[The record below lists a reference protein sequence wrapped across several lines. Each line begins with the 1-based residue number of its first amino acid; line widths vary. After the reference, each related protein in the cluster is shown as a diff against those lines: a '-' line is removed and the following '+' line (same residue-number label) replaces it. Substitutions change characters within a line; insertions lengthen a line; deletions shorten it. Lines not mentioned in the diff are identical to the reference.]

1 MSDLFS
7 PVSVLSKLSLQKA
20 QRNLDDSKTYLFND
34 FRSIAKI
41 LSQYN
46 PLEVMKMS
54 LWEERRIDAVSTK
67 DEVKRRAAVLLP
79 IILQSIVESDF
90 MEGRGTSL
98 EVKSKDWERLK
109 SLSEDI
115 VRRLARIIDSLS
127 AIAICNGDSDVVEA
141 EKLRSSIEKRL
152 LPGSV
157 DKESQEREIWRLR
170 SQFEEIPDFQSR
182 MGSDYIAFILNVQ
195 NISRYSLNCIDD
207 LVRDVALYKE
217 EYSLSEAQMRSS
229 GELDGLTEKQIFDKI
244 TKKNHWEGRA
254 QSLTDRRDGYS
265 LFMPE
270 TYSSLPEEAYAQYSV
285 KAFSLNI
292 DAFISRGFWPAARY
306 PFFEMDGKIYTFVGK
321 HLPFFLS
328 LSCLIDRFL
337 ASSRD
342 VLSIFNLMDCD
353 TYSYDGNKI
362 EISVLPSVLDINPV
376 LYPSSLRNILRR
388 RKAEDSVQRKL
399 GHKKLVVDP
408 DMEED
413 MEKKDDVLYVSSAFL
428 SRATVDKN
436 AKRNLLSSLLGVLE
450 LPKEEESIYTETD
463 DYFEGSEPPLD
474 DVECEKSS
482 YEYEYEY
489 NDEDEDEMSKKLDER
504 YDNLTLVEYDKTT
517 PTEEEKKSLIDRYS
531 LTDEIIKKSEEEENY
546 EERMEKTLDDDI
558 FDDTEEEEHLD
569 DIGVSDSDSEYY
581 EEVEAG
587 DEYIEEEKTPEDGQL
602 DFFSIL
608 DDESSEEKE
617 FEDELD
623 EEDEESF
630 EEEEK
635 KEEILD
641 NDIGLPDEE
650 ESVEE
655 ENIEET
661 ENILMDEVSDPALEM
676 ETEETEAPEEGDVV
690 VEEEEESSGAEEAL
704 EPEEAEAEET
714 EAPEEDDVVVE
725 EGEESSGSEETLEPV
740 ETEAEETEAPVEDD
754 VVVEEEE
761 ESSGAE
767 ETLEPVETESEG
779 MEAPAEGDVI
789 VEEEEESSDSEEA
802 LEPVETELEETE
814 APVEDDVV
822 VEEEEE
828 SSGSEETQEP
838 VETES
843 EPSLDDSGE
852 EDFVLP
858 IATVDEE
865 PLVKETEE
873 ETNHNPI
880 SSDSKEKEENS
891 FVFDDSEDSKVLPKA
906 ESVENKKPPMSFTDN
921 LFAALGMEDD
931 EEDTPIE
938 EVAESTDLESS
949 IEEMKEET
957 SEEDNKMEDS
967 PSHEDPIEE
976 TQEEQEGEECVME
989 DSPMEELQMEEEPA
1003 PPEIPGVIGEIYKTL
1018 GSSSSFAEFIKLS
1031 DEDTLSDLDDVIES
1045 CWNRQQMEGKDKM
1058 FNIPDYNLSI
1068 ILARDSVRD
1077 ELRLSELLNN
1087 AGGVMYSRDAE
1098 NWNAV
1103 IVYIDSSHVVEKALE
1118 RTITKDSFSPSDWKR
1133 VTYIGEQLKK
1143 R

>member
-141 EKLRSSIEKRL
+141 EKLRNSIEKRL

-661 ENILMDEVSDPALEM
+661 ENILMDEVSNPALEM
-676 ETEETEAPEEGDVV
+676 EKEEAEAPAEDDVI
-690 VEEEEESSGAEEAL
+690 VEEEEESSASEEAL

-725 EGEESSGSEETLEPV
+725 KG
-740 ETEAEETEAPVEDD
+740 
-754 VVVEEEE
+754 E

-767 ETLEPVETESEG
+767 EALEPVETEPEEA
-779 MEAPAEGDVI
+779 EAPVEDDVI

-802 LEPVETELEETE
+802 L
-814 APVEDDVV
+814 
-822 VEEEEE
+822 
-828 SSGSEETQEP
+828 EP

-891 FVFDDSEDSKVLPKA
+891 FVFDDSEVLPKA

-957 SEEDNKMEDS
+957 SGEEIKTEDS
-967 PSHEDPIEE
+967 PSHEASIEE

>member
-436 AKRNLLSSLLGVLE
+436 AKRSLLSSLLGVLE

-661 ENILMDEVSDPALEM
+661 ENFLMDEVSDPALEM

-690 VEEEEESSGAEEAL
+690 VEEEEESSDSEEAL
-704 EPEEAEAEET
+704 EPVEAEAEET
-714 EAPEEDDVVVE
+714 EAPAEDDV
-725 EGEESSGSEETLEPV
+725 
-740 ETEAEETEAPVEDD
+740 
-754 VVVEEEE
+754 
-761 ESSGAE
+761 
-767 ETLEPVETESEG
+767 
-779 MEAPAEGDVI
+779 I
-789 VEEEEESSDSEEA
+789 
-802 LEPVETELEETE
+802 
-814 APVEDDVV
+814 

-828 SSGSEETQEP
+828 SSGSEEALEP

-931 EEDTPIE
+931 EEDAPVE
-938 EVAESTDLESS
+938 EVAESTATESP
-949 IEEMKEET
+949 IEEMEEET
-957 SEEDNKMEDS
+957 SGEEIKTEDS
-967 PSHEDPIEE
+967 PSHEASIEE

>member
-195 NISRYSLNCIDD
+195 NISRHSLNCIDD

-676 ETEETEAPEEGDVV
+676 ETDEAEAPAEDDVI
-690 VEEEEESSGAEEAL
+690 VEEEKESSDSEEAL
-704 EPEEAEAEET
+704 EPVEAEAEET
-714 EAPEEDDVVVE
+714 EAPAEDDVVVE
-725 EGEESSGSEETLEPV
+725 EGEESSGSEEALEPV
-740 ETEAEETEAPVEDD
+740 EAEAEETEAPVK
-754 VVVEEEE
+754 
-761 ESSGAE
+761 
-767 ETLEPVETESEG
+767 
-779 MEAPAEGDVI
+779 GDVI

-814 APVEDDVV
+814 APVEDNVVVEEEEESSGAEETLEPVEAEAEETEAPVEDDVI

>member
-661 ENILMDEVSDPALEM
+661 ENILMDEVSDSALEM
-676 ETEETEAPEEGDVV
+676 ETEEA
-690 VEEEEESSGAEEAL
+690 
-704 EPEEAEAEET
+704 
-714 EAPEEDDVVVE
+714 EAPEEDD
-725 EGEESSGSEETLEPV
+725 
-740 ETEAEETEAPVEDD
+740 
-754 VVVEEEE
+754 
-761 ESSGAE
+761 
-767 ETLEPVETESEG
+767 
-779 MEAPAEGDVI
+779 I
-789 VEEEEESSDSEEA
+789 
-802 LEPVETELEETE
+802 
-814 APVEDDVV
+814 V

-828 SSGSEETQEP
+828 SSGSEEALEP

>member
-546 EERMEKTLDDDI
+546 EERMEKTFDDDI

-676 ETEETEAPEEGDVV
+676 ETEETEAPAEDDVI
-690 VEEEEESSGAEEAL
+690 VEEEKESSDAEEAL
-704 EPEEAEAEET
+704 EPVEAEAEET

-725 EGEESSGSEETLEPV
+725 EG
-740 ETEAEETEAPVEDD
+740 
-754 VVVEEEE
+754 
-761 ESSGAE
+761 
-767 ETLEPVETESEG
+767 
-779 MEAPAEGDVI
+779 
-789 VEEEEESSDSEEA
+789 
-802 LEPVETELEETE
+802 
-814 APVEDDVV
+814 
-822 VEEEEE
+822 EE

>member
-195 NISRYSLNCIDD
+195 NISRHSLNCIAD

-676 ETEETEAPEEGDVV
+676 ETEEA
-690 VEEEEESSGAEEAL
+690 
-704 EPEEAEAEET
+704 
-714 EAPEEDDVVVE
+714 
-725 EGEESSGSEETLEPV
+725 
-740 ETEAEETEAPVEDD
+740 
-754 VVVEEEE
+754 
-761 ESSGAE
+761 
-767 ETLEPVETESEG
+767 
-779 MEAPAEGDVI
+779 EAPAEDDVI
-789 VEEEEESSDSEEA
+789 VEEEEESSGSEEA

-828 SSGSEETQEP
+828 SSDSEEAQEP

>member
-450 LPKEEESIYTETD
+450 LPEEEESIYTETD

-661 ENILMDEVSDPALEM
+661 ENFLMDEVSDPAIEM
-676 ETEETEAPEEGDVV
+676 EKEEAEAPEEDDVV
-690 VEEEEESSGAEEAL
+690 VEEEKESSDAEEAL

-714 EAPEEDDVVVE
+714 EAPAEDDVI
-725 EGEESSGSEETLEPV
+725 
-740 ETEAEETEAPVEDD
+740 
-754 VVVEEEE
+754 VEEEE

-767 ETLEPVETESEG
+767 K
-779 MEAPAEGDVI
+779 
-789 VEEEEESSDSEEA
+789 A
-802 LEPVETELEETE
+802 L
-814 APVEDDVV
+814 
-822 VEEEEE
+822 
-828 SSGSEETQEP
+828 EP

-891 FVFDDSEDSKVLPKA
+891 FVFDDSEDSEVLPKA

-931 EEDTPIE
+931 EEDAPVE
-938 EVAESTDLESS
+938 EVAESTATESP
-949 IEEMKEET
+949 IEEMEEET
-957 SEEDNKMEDS
+957 SGEEIKTEDS

-1018 GSSSSFAEFIKLS
+1018 GSSSSFAGFIKLS

>member
-436 AKRNLLSSLLGVLE
+436 AKRSLLSSLLGVLE

-661 ENILMDEVSDPALEM
+661 ENFLMDEVSDPALEM

-690 VEEEEESSGAEEAL
+690 VEEEKESSDAEEAL
-704 EPEEAEAEET
+704 EP
-714 EAPEEDDVVVE
+714 
-725 EGEESSGSEETLEPV
+725 V
-740 ETEAEETEAPVEDD
+740 ETEPEETEAPVK
-754 VVVEEEE
+754 
-761 ESSGAE
+761 
-767 ETLEPVETESEG
+767 
-779 MEAPAEGDVI
+779 GDVI
-789 VEEEEESSDSEEA
+789 VEEEEESSGSEEA
-802 LEPVETELEETE
+802 LEPVETEPEEAE
-814 APVEDDVV
+814 APVEDDVI

-828 SSGSEETQEP
+828 SSDSEETQEP

-967 PSHEDPIEE
+967 PSHEASIEE

>member
-376 LYPSSLRNILRR
+376 LYPSSLRDILRR

-450 LPKEEESIYTETD
+450 LPEEEESIYTETD

-661 ENILMDEVSDPALEM
+661 ENFLMDEVSDPALEM
-676 ETEETEAPEEGDVV
+676 ETEETEAP
-690 VEEEEESSGAEEAL
+690 AE
-704 EPEEAEAEET
+704 
-714 EAPEEDDVVVE
+714 D
-725 EGEESSGSEETLEPV
+725 
-740 ETEAEETEAPVEDD
+740 
-754 VVVEEEE
+754 
-761 ESSGAE
+761 
-767 ETLEPVETESEG
+767 
-779 MEAPAEGDVI
+779 DVI

-802 LEPVETELEETE
+802 L
-814 APVEDDVV
+814 
-822 VEEEEE
+822 
-828 SSGSEETQEP
+828 EP

>member
-195 NISRYSLNCIDD
+195 NISKYSLNCIDD

-450 LPKEEESIYTETD
+450 LPEEEESIYTETD

-661 ENILMDEVSDPALEM
+661 ENFLMDEVSDPTLEM
-676 ETEETEAPEEGDVV
+676 EKEEAEAPAEDDVI
-690 VEEEEESSGAEEAL
+690 VEEEEESSVAEEAL
-704 EPEEAEAEET
+704 EPVETEAEET
-714 EAPEEDDVVVE
+714 EAPEEDDVAVE
-725 EGEESSGSEETLEPV
+725 EEEESSGSEEALEPV

-754 VVVEEEE
+754 V
-761 ESSGAE
+761 
-767 ETLEPVETESEG
+767 
-779 MEAPAEGDVI
+779 I

-802 LEPVETELEETE
+802 L
-814 APVEDDVV
+814 
-822 VEEEEE
+822 
-828 SSGSEETQEP
+828 EP

-891 FVFDDSEDSKVLPKA
+891 FVFDDSEDSEVLPKA

-931 EEDTPIE
+931 EEDAPVE
-938 EVAESTDLESS
+938 EVAESTAIESPMD
-949 IEEMKEET
+949 EMEEET
-957 SEEDNKMEDS
+957 SGEEIKTEDS
-967 PSHEDPIEE
+967 SSHEASIEE

>member
-1 MSDLFS
+1 
-7 PVSVLSKLSLQKA
+7 
-20 QRNLDDSKTYLFND
+20 
-34 FRSIAKI
+34 
-41 LSQYN
+41 
-46 PLEVMKMS
+46 
-54 LWEERRIDAVSTK
+54 
-67 DEVKRRAAVLLP
+67 
-79 IILQSIVESDF
+79 
-90 MEGRGTSL
+90 
-98 EVKSKDWERLK
+98 
-109 SLSEDI
+109 
-115 VRRLARIIDSLS
+115 
-127 AIAICNGDSDVVEA
+127 
-141 EKLRSSIEKRL
+141 
-152 LPGSV
+152 
-157 DKESQEREIWRLR
+157 
-170 SQFEEIPDFQSR
+170 
-182 MGSDYIAFILNVQ
+182 
-195 NISRYSLNCIDD
+195 
-207 LVRDVALYKE
+207 
-217 EYSLSEAQMRSS
+217 
-229 GELDGLTEKQIFDKI
+229 
-244 TKKNHWEGRA
+244 
-254 QSLTDRRDGYS
+254 
-265 LFMPE
+265 MPE

-342 VLSIFNLMDCD
+342 VLSILNLMDCD

-436 AKRNLLSSLLGVLE
+436 AKRSLLSSLLGVLE

-661 ENILMDEVSDPALEM
+661 ENILMDEVSDSALEM
-676 ETEETEAPEEGDVV
+676 ETEEAEAPVEDDVI
-690 VEEEEESSGAEEAL
+690 VEEEKESSDSEETL
-704 EPEEAEAEET
+704 EPVEAEAEET

-725 EGEESSGSEETLEPV
+725 E
-740 ETEAEETEAPVEDD
+740 
-754 VVVEEEE
+754 EE
-761 ESSGAE
+761 ESSGA
-767 ETLEPVETESEG
+767 
-779 MEAPAEGDVI
+779 
-789 VEEEEESSDSEEA
+789 
-802 LEPVETELEETE
+802 
-814 APVEDDVV
+814 
-822 VEEEEE
+822 
-828 SSGSEETQEP
+828 EETQEP

-865 PLVKETEE
+865 PLIKETEE

>member
-676 ETEETEAPEEGDVV
+676 EKEEAEAPAEDDVVVEEDDVV

-704 EPEEAEAEET
+704 EPVETEAEET

-725 EGEESSGSEETLEPV
+725 E
-740 ETEAEETEAPVEDD
+740 
-754 VVVEEEE
+754 EE
-761 ESSGAE
+761 ESSGA
-767 ETLEPVETESEG
+767 
-779 MEAPAEGDVI
+779 
-789 VEEEEESSDSEEA
+789 
-802 LEPVETELEETE
+802 
-814 APVEDDVV
+814 
-822 VEEEEE
+822 
-828 SSGSEETQEP
+828 EETQEP

-891 FVFDDSEDSKVLPKA
+891 FVFDDSEVLPKA

>member
-436 AKRNLLSSLLGVLE
+436 AKRSLLSSLLGVLE

-676 ETEETEAPEEGDVV
+676 ETEEA
-690 VEEEEESSGAEEAL
+690 
-704 EPEEAEAEET
+704 
-714 EAPEEDDVVVE
+714 
-725 EGEESSGSEETLEPV
+725 
-740 ETEAEETEAPVEDD
+740 EAPVEDD
-754 VVVEEEE
+754 V
-761 ESSGAE
+761 
-767 ETLEPVETESEG
+767 
-779 MEAPAEGDVI
+779 I
-789 VEEEEESSDSEEA
+789 
-802 LEPVETELEETE
+802 
-814 APVEDDVV
+814 

>member
-676 ETEETEAPEEGDVV
+676 ETEETEAPAEDDVV

-704 EPEEAEAEET
+704 EPVEA
-714 EAPEEDDVVVE
+714 
-725 EGEESSGSEETLEPV
+725 
-740 ETEAEETEAPVEDD
+740 EAEETEAPVEDD
-754 VVVEEEE
+754 V
-761 ESSGAE
+761 
-767 ETLEPVETESEG
+767 
-779 MEAPAEGDVI
+779 I
-789 VEEEEESSDSEEA
+789 
-802 LEPVETELEETE
+802 
-814 APVEDDVV
+814 

>member
-376 LYPSSLRNILRR
+376 LYPSSLRDILRR

-436 AKRNLLSSLLGVLE
+436 AKRSLLSSLLGVLE
-450 LPKEEESIYTETD
+450 LPEEEESIYTETD

-676 ETEETEAPEEGDVV
+676 EKEEAEAPAEDDVI
-690 VEEEEESSGAEEAL
+690 VEEEKESSDAEETL
-704 EPEEAEAEET
+704 VPVEAEAEET
-714 EAPEEDDVVVE
+714 EAPKEDDVIVE
-725 EGEESSGSEETLEPV
+725 EEEESSSAEETLEPV

-754 VVVEEEE
+754 V
-761 ESSGAE
+761 
-767 ETLEPVETESEG
+767 
-779 MEAPAEGDVI
+779 I

-802 LEPVETELEETE
+802 L
-814 APVEDDVV
+814 
-822 VEEEEE
+822 
-828 SSGSEETQEP
+828 EP

-891 FVFDDSEDSKVLPKA
+891 FVFDDSEDSEVLPKA

-938 EVAESTDLESS
+938 EVAESTATESP
-949 IEEMKEET
+949 IEEMEEET
-957 SEEDNKMEDS
+957 SGEEIKTEDS

>member
-676 ETEETEAPEEGDVV
+676 ETEEA
-690 VEEEEESSGAEEAL
+690 
-704 EPEEAEAEET
+704 
-714 EAPEEDDVVVE
+714 
-725 EGEESSGSEETLEPV
+725 
-740 ETEAEETEAPVEDD
+740 
-754 VVVEEEE
+754 
-761 ESSGAE
+761 
-767 ETLEPVETESEG
+767 
-779 MEAPAEGDVI
+779 EAPAEDDVI
-789 VEEEEESSDSEEA
+789 
-802 LEPVETELEETE
+802 
-814 APVEDDVV
+814 

-976 TQEEQEGEECVME
+976 TQEEQAGEECVME

>member
-676 ETEETEAPEEGDVV
+676 ETEETEAPAEDDVV
-690 VEEEEESSGAEEAL
+690 VEKEEESSDAEETL
-704 EPEEAEAEET
+704 VPVEAEAEET
-714 EAPEEDDVVVE
+714 EAPAED
-725 EGEESSGSEETLEPV
+725 
-740 ETEAEETEAPVEDD
+740 
-754 VVVEEEE
+754 
-761 ESSGAE
+761 
-767 ETLEPVETESEG
+767 
-779 MEAPAEGDVI
+779 DVI
-789 VEEEEESSDSEEA
+789 VEEEEESSDSEEALEPVETESEGTEAPVEDNVVVQEEEESSGSEEA

-828 SSGSEETQEP
+828 SSGAEEALEPVETEAEETEAPEEDDVVVEEEEESSGAEETQEP

>member
-450 LPKEEESIYTETD
+450 LPEEEESIYTETD

-661 ENILMDEVSDPALEM
+661 ENFLMDEVSDPALEM
-676 ETEETEAPEEGDVV
+676 EK
-690 VEEEEESSGAEEAL
+690 
-704 EPEEAEAEET
+704 EET

-725 EGEESSGSEETLEPV
+725 EEEESSDSEETLEPV
-740 ETEAEETEAPVEDD
+740 EAEAEETEAPAEDD
-754 VVVEEEE
+754 V
-761 ESSGAE
+761 
-767 ETLEPVETESEG
+767 
-779 MEAPAEGDVI
+779 I
-789 VEEEEESSDSEEA
+789 
-802 LEPVETELEETE
+802 
-814 APVEDDVV
+814 

-938 EVAESTDLESS
+938 EVAGSTDLESS

>member
-54 LWEERRIDAVSTK
+54 LWEERRIDAVFTK

-141 EKLRSSIEKRL
+141 EKLRSSIKKRL

-661 ENILMDEVSDPALEM
+661 ENTLMDEVSDPALEM
-676 ETEETEAPEEGDVV
+676 ETEEAEAPEEDDVV
-690 VEEEEESSGAEEAL
+690 VEEEEESSGSEEAL
-704 EPEEAEAEET
+704 EPVEA
-714 EAPEEDDVVVE
+714 
-725 EGEESSGSEETLEPV
+725 
-740 ETEAEETEAPVEDD
+740 EAEETEAPVEDD

-767 ETLEPVETESEG
+767 EALEPVETEPEEA
-779 MEAPAEGDVI
+779 EAPVDDDVI

-802 LEPVETELEETE
+802 L
-814 APVEDDVV
+814 
-822 VEEEEE
+822 
-828 SSGSEETQEP
+828 EP

-891 FVFDDSEDSKVLPKA
+891 FVFDDSEVLPKA

-931 EEDTPIE
+931 EEDAPIE

>member
-676 ETEETEAPEEGDVV
+676 ETEETEAPAEDDVI
-690 VEEEEESSGAEEAL
+690 VEEEEESSDAEEAL
-704 EPEEAEAEET
+704 EPVEAEAEETEAPEEDDVIVEEEKESSGSEETLVPVEAEAEET
-714 EAPEEDDVVVE
+714 EAPEEDDVV
-725 EGEESSGSEETLEPV
+725 
-740 ETEAEETEAPVEDD
+740 
-754 VVVEEEE
+754 
-761 ESSGAE
+761 
-767 ETLEPVETESEG
+767 
-779 MEAPAEGDVI
+779 

-802 LEPVETELEETE
+802 LEPVETEPEEAE

-822 VEEEEE
+822 IEEEEE
-828 SSGSEETQEP
+828 SSGAEETLEP

>member
-661 ENILMDEVSDPALEM
+661 ENILMDEVSDPAIEM
-676 ETEETEAPEEGDVV
+676 EKEETEAPAEDDVI
-690 VEEEEESSGAEEAL
+690 VEEEEESSDAEEALEPEEAEAEEAEAPAEDDVIVEEEKESSDAEEAL

-725 EGEESSGSEETLEPV
+725 EGEESSGSEE
-740 ETEAEETEAPVEDD
+740 
-754 VVVEEEE
+754 
-761 ESSGAE
+761 
-767 ETLEPVETESEG
+767 
-779 MEAPAEGDVI
+779 
-789 VEEEEESSDSEEA
+789 A
-802 LEPVETELEETE
+802 LEPVEAEAEETE

>member
-676 ETEETEAPEEGDVV
+676 ETDETEAPEEGDVA
-690 VEEEEESSGAEEAL
+690 VEEEKESSGSEEAL
-704 EPEEAEAEET
+704 EPVETEAEET

-725 EGEESSGSEETLEPV
+725 EEEESSGSEETLEPVEAEAEEAEAPEEDDVIVEEEEESSDSEEALEPV

-767 ETLEPVETESEG
+767 E
-779 MEAPAEGDVI
+779 
-789 VEEEEESSDSEEA
+789 A
-802 LEPVETELEETE
+802 L
-814 APVEDDVV
+814 
-822 VEEEEE
+822 
-828 SSGSEETQEP
+828 EP

-891 FVFDDSEDSKVLPKA
+891 FVFDDSEVLPKA

-931 EEDTPIE
+931 EEDAPVE
-938 EVAESTDLESS
+938 EVAESTATESP
-949 IEEMKEET
+949 IEEMEEET
-957 SEEDNKMEDS
+957 SGEEIKTEDS

-976 TQEEQEGEECVME
+976 TQEGEECVME

>member
-195 NISRYSLNCIDD
+195 NISRHSLNCIDD

-676 ETEETEAPEEGDVV
+676 ETEETEAPAEDDVVVEKEEESSDAEETLVPVEAEAEETEAPAEDDVIVEEEEESSDSEEALEPVETELEETEAPVEDNVV
-690 VEEEEESSGAEEAL
+690 VEEEEESSGSEEA
-704 EPEEAEAEET
+704 
-714 EAPEEDDVVVE
+714 
-725 EGEESSGSEETLEPV
+725 LEPV
-740 ETEAEETEAPVEDD
+740 ETELEETEAPVEDD

-779 MEAPAEGDVI
+779 MEAPAEDDVI
-789 VEEEEESSDSEEA
+789 
-802 LEPVETELEETE
+802 
-814 APVEDDVV
+814 

>member
-195 NISRYSLNCIDD
+195 NISRHSLNCIDD

-676 ETEETEAPEEGDVV
+676 ETEETEAPAEDDVV
-690 VEEEEESSGAEEAL
+690 VEKEEESSDAEETQV
-704 EPEEAEAEET
+704 PVEAEAEET
-714 EAPEEDDVVVE
+714 EAPE
-725 EGEESSGSEETLEPV
+725 
-740 ETEAEETEAPVEDD
+740 EDD

-767 ETLEPVETESEG
+767 ETLEPVEA
-779 MEAPAEGDVI
+779 EA
-789 VEEEEESSDSEEA
+789 
-802 LEPVETELEETE
+802 EETE
-814 APVEDDVV
+814 APVEDDVI

-1018 GSSSSFAEFIKLS
+1018 GSSSSFAEFIKLP
-1031 DEDTLSDLDDVIES
+1031 DEDTLSALDDVIES

>member
-195 NISRYSLNCIDD
+195 NISKYSLNCIDD

-676 ETEETEAPEEGDVV
+676 ETEEAEAPEEGDVI
-690 VEEEEESSGAEEAL
+690 VEEEEESSDSEEA
-704 EPEEAEAEET
+704 
-714 EAPEEDDVVVE
+714 
-725 EGEESSGSEETLEPV
+725 LEPV

-767 ETLEPVETESEG
+767 E
-779 MEAPAEGDVI
+779 
-789 VEEEEESSDSEEA
+789 A
-802 LEPVETELEETE
+802 L
-814 APVEDDVV
+814 
-822 VEEEEE
+822 
-828 SSGSEETQEP
+828 EP

-865 PLVKETEE
+865 PLEEETEE

-957 SEEDNKMEDS
+957 SGEEIKTEDS
-967 PSHEDPIEE
+967 PSHEASIEE